1 MPCHVGAVLPKMAP
15 SGVTW
20 FQLCHNGECIPG
32 GQLDTFGIDSPQSVD
47 LRVVGQHKVNSTTHY
62 VAESEVTNL
71 LIDQGWFPSLEE
83 PLVARFL
90 EGVLENVPQPCV
102 IIKTLNNNGAFVH
115 VDVTLHPNEKQSNYG
130 DLITTYGE
138 AGIKVASVELPPFN
152 LTMPIS

>member
-1 MPCHVGAVLPKMAP
+1 MAP

-20 FQLCHNGECIPG
+20 FQLCQNGECIPG
-32 GQLDTFGIDSPQSVD
+32 GQLDTFGINSPQSVD

-62 VAESEVTNL
+62 VAESEVTDL

-115 VDVTLHPNEKQSNYG
+115 TKVTLHPDETPSNYG
-130 DLITTYGE
+130 DLINTYG
-138 AGIKVASVELPPFN
+138 AAKPSVASVQLPEGVTLPN
-152 LTMPIS
+152 

>member
-1 MPCHVGAVLPKMAP
+1 MAP

-71 LIDQGWFPSLEE
+71 LIDQDWFPSLEE
-83 PLVARFL
+83 PLVARFS

-115 VDVTLHPNEKQSNYG
+115 TKVTLHPDETPSNYG
-130 DLITTYGE
+130 DLINTYG
-138 AGIKVASVELPPFN
+138 AAKPSVASVQLPKGVTLP
-152 LTMPIS
+152 S

>member
-20 FQLCHNGECIPG
+20 FQLCQNSECIPG
-32 GQLDTFGIDSPQSVD
+32 GQLETFGIDSPQSVD

-83 PLVARFL
+83 PLVARFS

-115 VDVTLHPNEKQSNYG
+115 TKVTLHPDETPSNYG
-130 DLITTYGE
+130 DLINTYG
-138 AGIKVASVELPPFN
+138 AAKPSVASVQLPKGVTLP
-152 LTMPIS
+152 S

>member
-1 MPCHVGAVLPKMAP
+1 M
-15 SGVTW
+15 
-20 FQLCHNGECIPG
+20 
-32 GQLDTFGIDSPQSVD
+32 DTFGIDTPQSVD

-90 EGVLENVPQPCV
+90 EGVLKNVPQPCV

-115 VDVTLHPNEKQSNYG
+115 TKVTLHPDETPSNYG
-130 DLITTYGE
+130 DLINTYG
-138 AGIKVASVELPPFN
+138 AAKPSVASVQLPKGVTLP
-152 LTMPIS
+152 S

>member
-1 MPCHVGAVLPKMAP
+1 MAP

-20 FQLCHNGECIPG
+20 FQLCQNGECIPG
-32 GQLDTFGIDSPQSVD
+32 GQLDTFGIDTPQSVD

-83 PLVARFL
+83 PHVAWFL
-90 EGVLENVPQPCV
+90 GGVLENVPQPCV

-115 VDVTLHPNEKQSNYG
+115 TKVTLHPDETPSNYG
-130 DLITTYGE
+130 DLINTYG
-138 AGIKVASVELPPFN
+138 AAKPSVASVQLPKGVTLP
-152 LTMPIS
+152 S

>member
-62 VAESEVTNL
+62 VAESEVTDL

-83 PLVARFL
+83 SLVAWFL
-90 EGVLENVPQPCV
+90 GGVLENVPQPCV

-115 VDVTLHPNEKQSNYG
+115 TKVTLHPDETPSNYG
-130 DLITTYGE
+130 DLINTYG
-138 AGIKVASVELPPFN
+138 AAKPSVASVQLPKGVTLP
-152 LTMPIS
+152 S